1 MLTGQHI
8 NLADPEY
15 APSLVRPP
23 SPSSSIGTDYGPDE
37 TTPEESAKSPEQFS
51 RECEARIMLTVPR
64 PEEEEANK
72 DILLKRPKTQIEE
85 REMHRT
91 VMENLRNAVRK
102 LQEDELYEQIM
113 LRGTQVTNV
122 QQPSSNNIDVI
133 MQSIMGPPTTSTSPV
148 LFPPPT
154 SPFPQSPSF
163 AASPAH
169 SHASFF
175 GTGNAGS
182 DVGSPTSSTTKRTTR
197 ARKAK
202 SRR

>member
-37 TTPEESAKSPEQFS
+37 TTPEESAK
-51 RECEARIMLTVPR
+51 